1 MARAVTLLRTEKFAA
16 DAETGVLVVGAGA
29 AGLTAALSAH
39 AAGAATMLLERDA
52 TPAGSTA
59 LSSGLVPAAGTRF
72 QRALG
77 IDDDA
82 MKFLADIMAKNG
94 GQTDVARARR
104 LAEVAGEAVE
114 FLADAAKV
122 PFSVVEGFTYPGH
135 AALRMHGTPRRT
147 GAELMGYLLEAVEQA
162 GIPLVTSA
170 SVATLAASA
179 AGRILG
185 VEVTRPDGRRE
196 RIACRALILA
206 CGGFGADAA
215 RVREHIPA
223 MASALYFGHPGHR
236 GDAVAWGAALGA
248 RLADLAGHQG
258 HGSVAHPHGIL
269 ITWAAMTEGGVQVN
283 RDGRR
288 FADESHG
295 YSEHAAA
302 VLAQPQG
309 EAIAI
314 FDARIAAIARQ
325 FEDFRNAETLGAVR
339 EAADAASL
347 ASLFALPPATLAAT
361 LAEADTL
368 AERGGRDAFGRI
380 FPPSKRLSPPYRAVR
395 VTGALFHTQ
404 GGVDTDADA
413 RVLGQDGRALANLFA
428 AGGAARGVSG
438 PRADGYLSGNG
449 LLSAVGFGRIA
460 GLAAARRI

>member
-1 MARAVTLLRTEKFAA
+1 MRLLRTGRFAA

-39 AAGAATMLLERDA
+39 AAGAEAMLLERDA
-52 TPAGSTA
+52 TPTGSTS
-59 LSSGLVPAAGTRF
+59 LSSGLIPAAGTRF

-77 IDDDA
+77 IRDDTA
-82 MKFLADIMAKNG
+82 TFFADIMAKNG
-94 GQTDVARARR
+94 GRTDAARARR
-104 LAEVAGEAVE
+104 LADVAGEAVE
-114 FLADAAKV
+114 FLADAAGV

-135 AALRMHGTPRRT
+135 SALRMHGAPRRT
-147 GAELMGYLLEAVEQA
+147 GVELMGHLLEGAERA

-170 SVATLAASA
+170 AVSTLAADA

-185 VEVTRPDGRRE
+185 VEVERPGGGRE
-196 RIACRALILA
+196 RIACRALVLA

-215 RVREHIPA
+215 RVRTHIPT
-223 MASALYFGHPGHR
+223 MANALYFGHPGHR
-236 GDAVAWGAALGA
+236 GDALAWAEALGA

-269 ITWAAMTEGGVQVN
+269 ITWAAMTEGGIQVN
-283 RDGRR
+283 REGRR

-302 VLAQPQG
+302 VLEQPGG

-314 FDARIAAIARQ
+314 FDTRIADIARQ
-325 FEDFRNAETLGAVR
+325 FEDFRNAEALGAVR
-339 EAADAASL
+339 EAADARAL
-347 ASLFALPPATLAAT
+347 AAMFALPEAALAAT
-361 LAEADTL
+361 LAEADAL
-368 AERGGRDAFGRI
+368 AAAGTRDAFGRV
-380 FPPSKRLSPPYRAVR
+380 FSEAKRLVAPYRAVR

-404 GGVDTDADA
+404 GGPDTDAEA
-413 RVLGQDGRALANLFA
+413 RMLGADGRPVPNLFA
-428 AGGAARGVSG
+428 AGGAGRGVSG

-460 GLAAARRI
+460 GLAAARLS